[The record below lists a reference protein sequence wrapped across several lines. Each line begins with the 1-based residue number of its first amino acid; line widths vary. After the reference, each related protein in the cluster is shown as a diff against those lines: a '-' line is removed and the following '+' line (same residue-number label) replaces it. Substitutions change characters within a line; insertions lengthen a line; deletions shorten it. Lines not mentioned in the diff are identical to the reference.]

1 MSQIL
6 SEVDILAQEF
16 EEEKQAD
23 RTSMM
28 DTLKSDLQ
36 DVSLKLRDAQIK
48 KDNLEA
54 QIKLLNQE
62 MEDLETEIRR
72 KLEPYL
78 CADKAELTLSNGI
91 VLSAKPT
98 MNIGV
103 EDNEATTAWLMTNGY
118 KDVLK
123 WQIHNQTLKKIAR
136 ENLESGTTIPGL
148 RYQKFTLIKIK

>member
-1 MSQIL
+1 
-6 SEVDILAQEF
+6 
-16 EEEKQAD
+16 
-23 RTSMM
+23 
-28 DTLKSDLQ
+28 
-36 DVSLKLRDAQIK
+36 
-48 KDNLEA
+48 
-54 QIKLLNQE
+54 
-62 MEDLETEIRR
+62 
-72 KLEPYL
+72 
-78 CADKAELTLSNGI
+78 LSNGI